1 MLQQNFFNKNAN
13 IEPKQ
18 KHHNLKS
25 FRLRKMRKGKWFK
38 HRFFF
43 AVNIS
48 FEGNWWEGPWRCKN
62 KNKVMKNF
70 LRREF
75 LLKRLG
81 GRVSEEVKTKIKQWK
96 TFLKREFLL
105 KRIGGR
111 VSGEVKTDEG
121 KTSPLISV
129 KQLPRSSRVNLKQQ
143 SNIWEEKKTDII

>member
-1 MLQQNFFNKNAN
+1 MATFQMLQQNFFNKNAN
-13 IEPKQ
+13 IEPQQ

-70 LRREF
+70 L
-75 LLKRLG
+75 
-81 GRVSEEVKTKIKQWK
+81 
-96 TFLKREFLL
+96 KREFLL
-105 KRIGGR
+105 RRIGGR

-143 SNIWEEKKTDII
+143 SNIWEKKNWFYLILNAF